1 MSLRSSFINGAFA
14 NSNSN
19 KLNVHNKFTK
29 EIIEE
34 VSLCSDAELELAI
47 SSSKKAFEE
56 FKTFSAQQR
65 YELLDKLINKVILIK
80 EELANLICIEAGKPI
95 SYAIVEVER
104 SIATLEFS
112 KEESRKFSGETI
124 PMDFSN
130 GEGRDA
136 LTKKFPLGPI
146 IAISPFNFPLNLAL
160 HKIGPALAC
169 GCSVV
174 LKPSL
179 FTPLVAL
186 KFSEILNECG
196 YPKGTLNVVVCDD
209 QKSETLVRSDE
220 FKLLSFTGSPA
231 VGWMLKEKAAK
242 KKVTLE
248 LGGNAAVIIDKD
260 VDLKSCASSVALGA
274 FLYSGQICISTQRI
288 IVHDEVY
295 SEFKELLVEET
306 LKLKVGDPLEKKTII
321 GPLIDVSHVLRIDSW
336 VKQAIETGATL
347 LCGGETLEDRNI
359 YTATLLENVK
369 RDQKV
374 WTDEVFGPVAILEK
388 FSNFDEAVD
397 LVNESS
403 FGLQVGVFS
412 DSVINM
418 KKSLD
423 HIDVAGVIMNSVP
436 GFRIDHMP
444 YGGIKNSGLGREGIK
459 YAIED
464 MTYEKLLVY

>member
-1 MSLRSSFINGAFA
+1 M
-14 NSNSN
+14 
-19 KLNVHNKFTK
+19 
-29 EIIEE
+29 
-34 VSLCSDAELELAI
+34 
-47 SSSKKAFEE
+47 
-56 FKTFSAQQR
+56 
-65 YELLDKLINKVILIK
+65 IK

-242 KKVTLE
+242 KKAT
-248 LGGNAAVIIDKD
+248 K
-260 VDLKSCASSVALGA
+260 
-274 FLYSGQICISTQRI
+274 R
-288 IVHDEVY
+288 
-295 SEFKELLVEET
+295 
-306 LKLKVGDPLEKKTII
+306 KK
-321 GPLIDVSHVLRIDSW
+321 
-336 VKQAIETGATL
+336 
-347 LCGGETLEDRNI
+347 
-359 YTATLLENVK
+359 
-369 RDQKV
+369 
-374 WTDEVFGPVAILEK
+374 
-388 FSNFDEAVD
+388 
-397 LVNESS
+397 
-403 FGLQVGVFS
+403 
-412 DSVINM
+412 
-418 KKSLD
+418 
-423 HIDVAGVIMNSVP
+423 
-436 GFRIDHMP
+436 
-444 YGGIKNSGLGREGIK
+444 
-459 YAIED
+459 
-464 MTYEKLLVY
+464 